1 MRNDLSLSQLSWL
14 AVTTAKSAK
23 ISRSIR
29 LLERSDKLAGSSADI
44 SRDQLSESVET
55 ERSEICTVVLSQSV
69 NNSKIRYFHNFLGF
83 SKIKLFFAASF
94 MTLIYVY

>member
-69 NNSKIRYFHNFLGF
+69 NNSKIRMQWT
-83 SKIKLFFAASF
+83 S
-94 MTLIYVY
+94 